1 MKKCIRDNAMVEAKF
16 STVTSL
22 LRIAVAGC
30 LLAIVA
36 CGDSDSSAEYMSQAE
51 EQFAQNNYNEAIVE
65 LKNALDAANEQQ
77 EALPRARWMLG
88 KSYLETGN
96 VMAAA
101 KELRRANELGWN
113 PNEVLPAL
121 AKALLSKG
129 ELEQVMALSSAG
141 LEPKAAAQLQAQ
153 QALAQMG
160 QGDIWTADTY
170 IAKAAELHADDV
182 EVQIAE
188 ARMLGASGDIDGA
201 LAVIQ
206 RVLNAQPDKRDAWS
220 LKGDFLSAQNKLPEA
235 LAAFEVAIELSPEN
249 MDDRFKR
256 GLLNLHLQ
264 RPEEVVPDI
273 EFLLE
278 AAPKHPL
285 SNYLQGSLDFH
296 SGNYADSIT
305 ALTLAEPAAEQY
317 PLILF
322 YLAGAHL
329 VEGSEAQALK
339 YAEQQVSI
347 NPNFAPGRV
356 LLASIYVQNSNAEA
370 AQRTLRPV
378 LDADPTDGP
387 ALKLMAKALML
398 GGETD
403 QALKILRTL
412 QQMAPDSAVAH
423 FELGAGLLFDGQG
436 EAANQQFEAALALDP
451 TMEQAAILR
460 MHQLSDTEGIDGA
473 IAAAQEY
480 AHSNPDS
487 VQAHTLLGQKY
498 LANKQVDEAIAA
510 FNKALSLAPG
520 DPAANHALAQIELDR
535 GNTAASRARYQ
546 AVLAERPDYLPTLL
560 QLAILAAEPG
570 NEIEMVSQLEHAI
583 EAHPDALEPKLMLA
597 RFYVYSNAP
606 GNIPALFA
614 SLSELQQKSP
624 DVLYLLALAQIAE
637 RQYDKALR
645 TLEQLV
651 QLEPDTAEVHHLL
664 ATAAEGIG
672 DTERARVALKR
683 AEEVDENFAPALVSL
698 AKLAWADGNVQ
709 LFDTYLQRLIKL
721 SPHTP
726 DVLRLQAVAAQR
738 DGDPARAVELSRQ
751 VLAAEPGTMSMLELA
766 GYLYVS
772 GSSKEALQV
781 VQDWVAQ
788 NPTDVD
794 ARMALVSQLAGLG
807 QTEAVIQQLRE
818 LVKLQPRNAEVLNN
832 LAWYLRE
839 QAPLEALEF
848 SRLAVSLSP
857 DRAELLD
864 TLALLESDAGNQQQA
879 LEHIKRAVA
888 VSPGSSYLL
897 YHHAM
902 IEARLGNKATAIDIL
917 KTALEGGGTAF
928 PEREKAEQLLASL
941 QQ

>member
-1 MKKCIRDNAMVEAKF
+1 MVEPRI
-16 STVTSL
+16 STINRL
-22 LRIAVAGC
+22 LRCALAGC
-30 LLAIVA
+30 ILATAA
-36 CGDSDSSAEYMSQAE
+36 CGDSTRGTQSMSQAE
-51 EQFAQNNYNEAIVE
+51 EQFAQKNYNEAIVE
-65 LKNALDAANEQQ
+65 LKIVLDAANEQQ
-77 EALPRARWMLG
+77 EELPQARWMLG
-88 KSYLETGN
+88 KSYLETGDM
-96 VMAAA
+96 VAAA
-101 KELRRANELGWN
+101 KELERANQLGWN

-129 ELEQVMALSSAG
+129 ELEQVMTLSTAG
-141 LEPKAAAQLQAQ
+141 LDPQAAAQLQAQ
-153 QALAQMG
+153 QALAQLG

-170 IAKAAELHADDV
+170 IAKAAELHPDDA
-182 EVQIAE
+182 EVQIVE

-201 LAVIQ
+201 LALIQ
-206 RVLNAQPDKRDAWS
+206 RVIEAQPYKRDAWS
-220 LKGDFLSAQNKLPEA
+220 LKGDFLSAQEKLPEA

-322 YLAGAHL
+322 YLAGAYL
-329 VEGSEAQALK
+329 VEGSEVQALK
-339 YAEQQVSI
+339 YAERLVSI

-356 LLASIYVQNSNAEA
+356 LLASIYVKNSDAEA

-436 EAANQQFEAALALDP
+436 DAANQQFEAALALDP

-460 MHQLSDTEGIDGA
+460 MHQLSDTEGSDGA
-473 IAAAQEY
+473 IAAAQDY
-480 AHSNPDS
+480 ARSNPDS
-487 VQAHTLLGQKY
+487 VQAHTILGEKY
-498 LANKQVDEAIAA
+498 LANKQVDEAIVA

-546 AVLAERPDYLPTLL
+546 AVLTERPDYLPTLL

-570 NEIEMVSQLEHAI
+570 NEIEMVAQLKHAI

-624 DVLYLLALAQIAE
+624 DVLYLLAMAQIAE
-637 RQYDKALR
+637 RQYDKALHN
-645 TLEQLV
+645 LEQLV
-651 QLEPDTAEVHHLL
+651 LLEPGTAEVHHLL
-664 ATAAEGIG
+664 ATAAEGTG

-698 AKLAWADGNVQ
+698 AKLAWADGNVS

-721 SPHTP
+721 SPNTP

-751 VLAAEPGTMSMLELA
+751 VLATEPGTMAMLELA

-772 GSSKEALQV
+772 GSTKEALQV
-781 VQDWVAQ
+781 VQDWVSQ

-807 QTEAVIQQLRE
+807 ETEAVIQHLRE
-818 LVKLQPRNAEVLNN
+818 LVKLQPTNPEVLNN

-864 TLALLESDAGNQQQA
+864 TLALLESDAGNHQQA
-879 LEHIKRAVA
+879 LVQIKRAIA
-888 VSPGSSYLL
+888 ASPDSSYLL
-897 YHHAM
+897 YHHAL
-902 IEARLGNKATAIDIL
+902 IEARLGNKATAVDIL
-917 KTALEGGGTAF
+917 KAVLGGDDAAF

>member
-1 MKKCIRDNAMVEAKF
+1 MVEPRI
-16 STVTSL
+16 STINRL
-22 LRIAVAGC
+22 LRFALVGC
-30 LLAIVA
+30 ILAIAA
-36 CGDSDSSAEYMSQAE
+36 CGDSTRSTESLSRAE
-51 EQFAQNNYNEAIVE
+51 EQFAQKNYNEAIVE
-65 LKNALDAANEQQ
+65 LKIALDAANEQQ
-77 EALPRARWMLG
+77 EELPQARWMLG

-96 VMAAA
+96 MVAAA
-101 KELRRANELGWN
+101 KELERANQLGWN

-129 ELEQVMALSSAG
+129 ELEQVMALSTAG
-141 LEPKAAAQLQAQ
+141 LDPQAAAQLQAQ
-153 QALAQMG
+153 QALAQLG

-170 IAKAAELHADDV
+170 IAKAAELHPDDA
-182 EVQIAE
+182 EVQIVE

-201 LAVIQ
+201 LALIQ
-206 RVLNAQPDKRDAWS
+206 RVIEAQPYKRDAWS
-220 LKGDFLSAQNKLPEA
+220 LKGDFLSAQEKLPEA

-329 VEGSEAQALK
+329 VEGSEVQALK
-339 YAEQQVSI
+339 YAERLVSI

-356 LLASIYVQNSNAEA
+356 LLASIYVKNSDAEA

-387 ALKLMAKALML
+387 SLKLMAKALML

-423 FELGAGLLFDGQG
+423 FELGGAGLLFDGQG

-460 MHQLSDTEGIDGA
+460 MHQLSDTEGSDGA
-473 IAAAQEY
+473 IAAAQDY
-480 AHSNPDS
+480 ARSNPDS
-487 VQAHTLLGQKY
+487 VQAHTVLGEKY

-570 NEIEMVSQLEHAI
+570 NEIEMVAQLKHAI
-583 EAHPDALEPKLMLA
+583 EVHPDALEPKLMLA
-597 RFYVYSNAP
+597 RFYAYSNAP

-624 DVLYLLALAQIAE
+624 DVLYLLAMAQIAE
-637 RQYDKALR
+637 RQYDKALHN
-645 TLEQLV
+645 LEQLV

-698 AKLAWADGNVQ
+698 AKLAWADGNVS

-721 SPHTP
+721 SPNTP

-751 VLAAEPGTMSMLELA
+751 VLASEPGTMAMLELA

-772 GSSKEALQV
+772 GSTREALQV
-781 VQDWVAQ
+781 VQDWVSQ

-794 ARMALVSQLAGLG
+794 ARMALVSQLVGLG
-807 QTEAVIQQLRE
+807 ETEAVIQHLRE
-818 LVKLQPRNAEVLNN
+818 LVKLQPTNPEVLNN
-832 LAWYLRE
+832 LAWYL
-839 QAPLEALEF
+839 Q
-848 SRLAVSLSP
+848 
-857 DRAELLD
+857 
-864 TLALLESDAGNQQQA
+864 G
-879 LEHIKRAVA
+879 EHR
-888 VSPGSSYLL
+888 
-897 YHHAM
+897 
-902 IEARLGNKATAIDIL
+902 
-917 KTALEGGGTAF
+917 
-928 PEREKAEQLLASL
+928 
-941 QQ
+941 